1 MVTNMTRSKYRYGL
15 ILALLLALAAPAA
28 LAGELDGKWEFTF
41 DTEVGPRTFLIT
53 LQTNGEKLT
62 AKIDS
67 DTLEGEVRDG
77 KFTVRGEYYAEEA
90 GYTGDMELE
99 GALEGEKLTGK
110 GHWEDYEFTF
120 TARRVE

>member
-1 MVTNMTRSKYRYGL
+1 MRRSRYIHGL
-15 ILALLLALAAPAA
+15 TILLLLLSAAAALAA
-28 LAGELDGKWEFTF
+28 GVDGKWEFTF
-41 DTEVGPRTFLIT
+41 DTEVGPRTFIIT
-53 LQTNGEKLT
+53 LHTNGEKIT

-67 DTLEGEVRDG
+67 DTLQGEVHGG

-90 GYTGDMELE
+90 GYTGDMELD
-99 GALEGEKLTGK
+99 GALEGDKITGK